1 MKEKKERKKK
11 KRFSNSSVPT
21 HLTSWFVCGNRL
33 SDEAQLGGRDAPDEE
48 DEEQG
53 VVTWVWTAH
62 LMAERGTVIG
72 RRMNNRRVVS
82 ITTIMPKDSR
92 LFVNLR
98 LAAAQALFQDS
109 PLVLAS
115 HHFISIGCN

>member
-1 MKEKKERKKK
+1 MTEKKGKKK

-21 HLTSWFVCGNRL
+21 HLTSRFVRGNRL
-33 SDEAQLGGRDAPDEE
+33 SDETQLGGRDAPDEE

-62 LMAERGTVIG
+62 LMAERDTVIG
-72 RRMNNRRVVS
+72 RRINSRRVVS
-82 ITTIMPKDSR
+82 ITTKMPKDLH

-98 LAAAQALFQDS
+98 LAAAQALFQVT
-109 PLVLAS
+109 PLVL
-115 HHFISIGCN
+115 